1 MLTRLS
7 IRNVVLIEA
16 LDLEFSGGL
25 GVLTGETGAG
35 KSILLDAL
43 GLVLGDRADSSLVR
57 AGEESAQVTAVFER
71 RPGPDP
77 GPLEASA
84 RPPAPGQAR
93 DDAIGAILG
102 NAGVEIEPGESLIV
116 RRQLKADG
124 GSKAF
129 INDQPVGVALL
140 RDLAGALVE
149 IHGQHDDRGLVN
161 PRGHRT
167 LLDRFAGADVAGIE
181 AAWRMWRAAEDA
193 LAAARARLAQASD
206 DRDLL
211 LAHLAELTALAPEVG
226 EEEELAEA
234 RATMQKGERLSGDL
248 AELQHLWSGSD
259 SALATLR
266 SAARR
271 LDRISAE
278 HPLLGEAL
286 AALDRAVIEAGEAED
301 KLARAAEVLS
311 HDPAALDRFETR
323 LFDLRAA
330 ARKHGCTVDQLPDR
344 MLDMRAS
351 LDAIEGGEAEIA
363 GLEAAATNAAA
374 NYRQRA
380 EALSA
385 LRSEAAAR
393 LDKAVAGE
401 LAPLK
406 LDAARFQTSVSQ
418 LPEDRWGPQGM
429 DAVEF
434 LISTNPGAAFA
445 PLAKIASGGEL
456 SRFILAL
463 KVALAEQGGAATII
477 FDEIDR
483 GVGGA
488 VASAIGER
496 LARLAVGGQLLAVTH
511 SPQVA
516 ARGASHFVIAKS
528 SEGTVTRTSVT
539 LLGAA
544 GRQEEIARML
554 SGAEITAEAR
564 AQADRLLEGV

>member
-16 LDLEFSGGL
+16 LDLDFAGGL

-43 GLVLGDRADSSLVR
+43 GLVLGARADSGLVR
-57 AGEESAQVTAVFER
+57 AGEDQASVTASFEFGALQR
-71 RPGPDP
+71 GI
-77 GPLEASA
+77 A
-84 RPPAPGQAR
+84 
-93 DDAIGAILG
+93 AIL
-102 NAGVEIEPGESLIV
+102 AEAELDVEPGEPLLIK
-116 RRQLKADG
+116 RRVKADG

-129 INDQPVGVALL
+129 VNDQPVSAALL
-140 RDLAGALVE
+140 RELAAHLVE
-149 IHGQHDDRGLVN
+149 LHGQHDDRGLVN
-161 PRGHRT
+161 PRGHRA
-167 LLDRFAGADVAGIE
+167 LLDRFARADVAGVE
-181 AAWRMWRAAEDA
+181 AAWEQWRTAREALDKAREAIARAAA
-193 LAAARARLAQASD
+193 

-211 LAHLAELTALAPEVG
+211 LAHLAELAALEPQEG
-226 EEEELAEA
+226 EEEQLAEA
-234 RATMQKGERLSGDL
+234 RAAMQKGEKLTDDL
-248 AELQHLWSGSD
+248 EALRALWAGSD

-271 LDRISAE
+271 LDRIAGE

-286 AALDRAVIEAGEAED
+286 AALDRAVIEASEAEE
-301 KLARAAEVLS
+301 KLERAAEALA
-311 HDPAALDRFETR
+311 HDPAALDRIETR

-330 ARKHGCTVDQLPDR
+330 ARKHQCQVDDLPGKMREMR
-344 MLDMRAS
+344 MA

-363 GLEAAATNAAA
+363 ALEQAAQAAATE
-374 NYRQRA
+374 YRARA

-385 LRSEAAAR
+385 QRSEAAQR
-393 LDKAVAGE
+393 LDAAVAGE

-406 LDAARFQTSVSQ
+406 LDAARFRTAVTRQD
-418 LPEDRWGPQGM
+418 EERWGAAGM

-434 LISTNPGAAFA
+434 LISTNPGADFA

-463 KVALAEQGGAATII
+463 KVALAEEGGAATVI

-496 LARLAVGGQLLAVTH
+496 LARLADGGQLLAVTH

-516 ARGASHFVIAKS
+516 ARGSQHYMIAKS
-528 SEGTVTRTSVT
+528 SEGTVTRTSVQ
-539 LLGAA
+539 LLDTG

-554 SGAEITAEAR
+554 SGAEVTPEAR

>member
-16 LDLEFSGGL
+16 LDLDFAGGL

-43 GLVLGDRADSSLVR
+43 GLVLGARADSGLVR
-57 AGEESAQVTAVFER
+57 AGEDQASVTASFEF
-71 RPGPDP
+71 
-77 GPLEASA
+77 
-84 RPPAPGQAR
+84 
-93 DDAIGAILG
+93 GALPHGIATILG
-102 NAGVEIEPGESLIV
+102 EAELDVEPGEPLLIK
-116 RRQLKADG
+116 RRVKADG

-129 INDQPVGVALL
+129 VNDQPVSAALL
-140 RDLAGALVE
+140 RELAGHLVE
-149 IHGQHDDRGLVN
+149 LHGQHDDRGLVN
-161 PRGHRT
+161 PRGHRA
-167 LLDRFAGADVAGIE
+167 LLDRFARADVAGVE
-181 AAWRMWRAAEDA
+181 AAWDKWRTAREALDGARAAIARAAE
-193 LAAARARLAQASD
+193 

-211 LAHLAELTALAPEVG
+211 LAHLAELTALEPQEG
-226 EEEELAEA
+226 EEEQLAEA
-234 RATMQKGERLSGDL
+234 RAAMQKGEKLTDDL
-248 AELQHLWSGSD
+248 EALRALWAGSD
-259 SALATLR
+259 SALANLR
-266 SAARR
+266 GAARR
-271 LDRISAE
+271 LDRIAGE

-286 AALDRAVIEAGEAED
+286 AALDRAVIEASEAEE
-301 KLARAAEVLS
+301 KLERAAEALA
-311 HDPAALDRFETR
+311 HDPAALDRIETR

-330 ARKHGCTVDQLPDR
+330 ARKHQCQVDDLPAR
-344 MLDMRAS
+344 MRDMRTA
-351 LDAIEGGEAEIA
+351 LDAIEGGEAEISA
-363 GLEAAATNAAA
+363 LEQAAAAAEA
-374 NYRQRA
+374 EYRAKA

-385 LRSEAAAR
+385 QRSEAAQR
-393 LDKAVAGE
+393 LDAAVAGE

-406 LDAARFQTSVSQ
+406 LDAARFRTAVTPQ
-418 LPEDRWGPQGM
+418 PEERWGPSGM

-434 LISTNPGAAFA
+434 LISTNPGADFA

-463 KVALAEQGGAATII
+463 KVALAEEGGAATVI

-496 LARLAVGGQLLAVTH
+496 LARLADGGQLLAVTH

-516 ARGASHFVIAKS
+516 ARGSQHYMIAKS
-528 SEGTVTRTSVT
+528 SEGTVTRTSVQ
-539 LLGAA
+539 LLDVS

-554 SGAEITAEAR
+554 SGAEVTPEAR